1 TVENTDH
8 PNVEA
13 HLLEE
18 TEDLYGEILR
28 IEFKAFLR
36 AEKKFCNTEE
46 LFLQI
51 KKDGEQSK
59 EVLEDQ

>member
-1 TVENTDH
+1 M
-8 PNVEA
+8 
-13 HLLEE
+13 EE